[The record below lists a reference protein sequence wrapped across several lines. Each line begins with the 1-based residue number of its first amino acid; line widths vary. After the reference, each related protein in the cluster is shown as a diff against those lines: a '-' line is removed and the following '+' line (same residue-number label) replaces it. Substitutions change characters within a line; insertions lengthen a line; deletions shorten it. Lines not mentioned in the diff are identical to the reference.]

1 MNAAAKYK
9 NIYDTLVRELEEGVF
24 PVGSCLPTE
33 NELAERFGVSRQTV
47 LKALDLLKNEG
58 FLTGVRGRGTFVIHS
73 GGAPARQEA
82 GRQLAFICSYTRDSF
97 DHEVFLGFEA
107 EAARN
112 NYAVAVGNS
121 AGDAL
126 REAEHLKRLHGQG
139 TAGVA
144 LLPVPSANHDLIF
157 ELHQEGWPIICLD
170 HHYGIESIPYIG
182 SDDRKA
188 AYEATLRLIAE
199 GRRRI
204 GFLTDTFDALETSF
218 SVRKRYAGYRE
229 ALRESGI
236 EFRME
241 LVQEL
246 GVVLA
251 SCSPADVGL
260 DIYGYQAAHKLLM
273 TPEPPDAILLMWD
286 ELAPGALNA
295 ILNSRLSVPEDIEL
309 VGFDDDNFCTL
320 LNPPLTTIRR
330 PARRMGELAAQQLI
344 GLIDGRA
351 VAPETILQDQ
361 LIRRGSTGPRF

>member
-1 MNAAAKYK
+1 M
-9 NIYDTLVRELEEGVF
+9 
-24 PVGSCLPTE
+24 
-33 NELAERFGVSRQTV
+33 
-47 LKALDLLKNEG
+47 
-58 FLTGVRGRGTFVIHS
+58 
-73 GGAPARQEA
+73 
-82 GRQLAFICSYTRDSF
+82 
-97 DHEVFLGFEA
+97 
-107 EAARN
+107 
-112 NYAVAVGNS
+112 
-121 AGDAL
+121 
-126 REAEHLKRLHGQG
+126 
-139 TAGVA
+139 
-144 LLPVPSANHDLIF
+144 
-157 ELHQEGWPIICLD
+157 
-170 HHYGIESIPYIG
+170 
-182 SDDRKA
+182 
-188 AYEATLRLIAE
+188 
-199 GRRRI
+199 
-204 GFLTDTFDALETSF
+204 
-218 SVRKRYAGYRE
+218 RKRYAGYRE

-260 DIYGYQAAHKLLM
+260 DIYGYQAAHKLLMTIYPSSEMM

-351 VAPETILQDQ
+351 AAPETILQDQ